1 MMTWLKTSLVSLAG
15 IILLNTAISAPEI
28 DETTGLIIDDNVE
41 LIKTYCTVCHS
52 AQNIIRQNGSRL
64 TWLGLIRWMQNT
76 QGLGKFDTDT
86 ENRILDYLETN
97 YGPKTTN
104 NYRRALLP
112 PFLMPPNPYQTIA
125 TMQWQDL
132 QANYQPGEALNL
144 DLAINFQEPYSQG
157 YLDLWIAV
165 HLPNTPDSEFQF
177 LTGTAT
183 QPVFNSEPQAFLV
196 ALKATNDTYPLIK
209 DFLVP
214 SLPEGE
220 YTFYALAV
228 EKGINPLQES
238 DRNRSNLITQSVY
251 LNTAK

>member
-1 MMTWLKTSLVSLAG
+1 MMMLKTKLASFAG
-15 IILLNTAISAPEI
+15 ILLSMVVNAQEI
-28 DETTGLIIDDNVE
+28 DTTTGLIIDDNVE
-41 LIKTYCTVCHS
+41 LIKTNCTGCHS

-64 TWLGLIRWMQNT
+64 TWLGLIRWMQDT

-86 ENRILDYLETN
+86 ENKILDYLETN
-97 YGPKTTN
+97 YGPKTTDN
-104 NYRRALLP
+104 SRRALLA

-125 TMQWQDL
+125 TLQWQGL
-132 QANYQPGEALNL
+132 QANYQPGETLNL
-144 DLAINFQEPYSQG
+144 ELAINFQEYYSQG

-183 QPVFNSEPQAFLV
+183 QPIFNSEPQAFRGDLQ
-196 ALKATNDTYPLIK
+196 ATNDTYPLIK

-214 SLPEGE
+214 SLPAGE

-228 EKGINPLQES
+228 ERGTNPLPES
-238 DRNRSNLITQSVY
+238 ERNRSNLITQPVY
-251 LNTAK
+251 LNSAD

>member
-1 MMTWLKTSLVSLAG
+1 MTRFKTRLASFAG
-15 IILLNTAISAPEI
+15 ILLLSTAVGAQEI
-28 DETTGLIIDDNVE
+28 DETTGLIINDNVE

-52 AQNIIRQNGSRL
+52 AQNIIHQNGSRL
-64 TWLGLIRWMQNT
+64 TWLGLIRWMQDT
-76 QGLGKFDTDT
+76 QGLRKFDTDT
-86 ENRILDYLETN
+86 ENKILDYLETN

-125 TMQWQDL
+125 TLQWQGL
-132 QANYQPGEALNL
+132 QTNYQTGEALNL
-144 DLAINFQEPYSQG
+144 ALAINFQESYSKG
-157 YLDLWIAV
+157 NLDFWIAV

-183 QPVFNSEPQAFLV
+183 QPLFNPEPQAFLV
-196 ALKATNDTYPLIK
+196 ALKATNNIYPLIK

-214 SLPEGE
+214 ALPEGE

-228 EKGINPLQES
+228 EAGTNPLQES
-238 DRNRSNLITQSVY
+238 DRNRSNLITQLVY
-251 LNTAK
+251 LNNAE

>member
-1 MMTWLKTSLVSLAG
+1 MTRFKIRLASFAS
-15 IILLNTAISAPEI
+15 ILLLSTAVRAQEI
-28 DETTGLIIDDNVE
+28 DATTGLIIDDNVE

-64 TWLGLIRWMQNT
+64 TWLGLIRWMQDT

-86 ENRILDYLETN
+86 ENKILDYLETN

-104 NYRRALLP
+104 NYRRALLS

-125 TMQWQDL
+125 TLQWQGL

-144 DLAINFQEPYSQG
+144 ELAINFQESYSQG

-183 QPVFNSEPQAFLV
+183 QPIFNSEPQAFLG
-196 ALKATNDTYPLIK
+196 ALKVTNDTYPLIK
-209 DFLVP
+209 DFPVP

-228 EKGINPLQES
+228 ERGTNPLQES
-238 DRNRSNLITQSVY
+238 DRNRSNLITQPVY
-251 LNTAK
+251 LNSAD